1 LEYWS
6 CLVAL
11 VKNRR
16 SSNEYLESSPWLN
29 EEVSAIKEMIQQ
41 EAKEKNVQLNK
52 HKAEDAVVMTE
63 DNQEDEEDE
72 VDPVK
77 TVLQHMKIGETDKPD
92 LPFKKDAEVSLM
104 SKLNERLLSFK
115 KLAQRKVRNCQN
127 NVLPHKHIMII
138 SKNTC

>member
-1 LEYWS
+1 M
-6 CLVAL
+6 AL

-16 SSNEYLESSPWLN
+16 SSNEYLESSPRLN
-29 EEVSAIKEMIQQ
+29 EEVNAIKEMIQQ
-41 EAKEKNVQLNK
+41 EAKEKNIQLNK
-52 HKAEDAVVMTE
+52 HKAEDAVVMAE
-63 DNQEDEEDE
+63 DNQEDEEEE

-77 TVLQHMKIGETDKPD
+77 TVLRHMKIGETDKPD

-115 KLAQRKVRNCQN
+115 KLAQRKVRNCQK

-138 SKNTC
+138 SKKTC